1 MSAESPRRLYADSLS
16 LLTDLYQLT
25 MAYGYWKSGMAERQ
39 AVFCHSFRTQ
49 PFSGGYSVA
58 CGLGTVAEYLEQYK
72 FETSDLDY
80 LAELNGGDGT
90 RLFEHEFLEFL
101 ARSQLQVS
109 VDAVAE
115 GTVVFPHEPLIR
127 VQGPIWQA
135 QVLETPILNIV
146 NFQTL
151 VATKAA
157 RICESANG
165 EPVLE
170 FGLRRAPGI
179 DGALAASRAAY
190 VGGVAGT
197 SNVLAG
203 KLYGIPVRGTHA
215 HSWVM
220 SFANEREAFEAYAD
234 ALPNNCVFLV
244 DTYNT
249 LSGVMHAIEV
259 GRKLRERGFP
269 LYGIRLDSG
278 DLAYLSIEA
287 RRILDEHGFNDTV
300 VFASN
305 DLDEDIIESLKKQGA
320 TIAAWGVGTKLVT
333 GHPDGSLGGVYK
345 ITALQDDNGWKYRIK
360 LSEQAVKISTPGLL
374 QTRRYRRNGIM
385 VADCVYDVL
394 NEPDAACIIV
404 DPIDH
409 TRRRQMSSE
418 LEYEDLLRPL
428 FTESGGSASGV
439 HDLEAARQQVR
450 SDLQSLHPSI
460 KRLTY
465 PHEYPVGLDSHLHNI
480 KTDLILEMR
489 GESAL
494 S

>member
-1 MSAESPRRLYADSLS
+1 MTASAHRALYADSLS

-39 AVFCHSFRTQ
+39 AVFSHSFRTQ
-49 PFSGGYSVA
+49 PFAGGYTVA
-58 CGLGTVAEYLEQYK
+58 CGLSTVAEYLERYSLDR
-72 FETSDLDY
+72 SDLDY
-80 LAELNGGDGT
+80 LAGLTGADG
-90 RLFEHEFLEFL
+90 RALFDEPFLRFLEDSEI
-101 ARSQLQVS
+101 RCQ

-115 GTVVFPHEPLIR
+115 GTVVFPHEPVLR

-135 QVLETPILNIV
+135 QVLETPILNII

-151 VATKAA
+151 AATKAA
-157 RICESANG
+157 RICEAANG

-170 FGLRRAPGI
+170 FGLRRAHGV

-190 VGGVAGT
+190 VGGAMGT

-203 KLYGIPVRGTHA
+203 KLFDIPVRGTHA

-220 SFANEREAFEAYAD
+220 SFESETEAFSAYAD

-249 LSGVMHAIEV
+249 LDGVRHAISV
-259 GRKLRERGFP
+259 GHQLRERGFP
-269 LYGIRLDSG
+269 LVGIRLDSG

-287 RRILDEHGFNDTV
+287 RRLLDEAGFTDTV
-300 VFASN
+300 IFASN
-305 DLDEDIIESLKKQGA
+305 DLDEEIIESLKKQGA

-345 ITALQDDNGWKYRIK
+345 ITAIRDDRDWQYRIK

-374 QTRRYRRNGIM
+374 QVRRYYDGARM
-385 VADCVYDVL
+385 VADCVYDLL
-394 NEPDAACIIV
+394 NAPEGNATIV

-409 TRRRQMSSE
+409 TRRRRLGAHLTS
-418 LEYEDLLRPL
+418 EDLLKPL
-428 FTESGGSASGV
+428 FGEDGV
-439 HDLEAARQQVR
+439 AEGVNDLDAARAQVKY
-450 SDLQSLHPSI
+450 DLARLHPSI

-465 PHEYPVGLDSHLHNI
+465 PHEYPVGLERGLHDI
-480 KTDLILEMR
+480 KTALILKAREDS
-489 GESAL
+489 GQ
-494 S
+494 

>member
-1 MSAESPRRLYADSLS
+1 MNAASHRGLYADSLS

-49 PFSGGYSVA
+49 PFDGGYSVA
-58 CGLGTVAEYLEQYK
+58 CGLGTIAEYLDRYS

-80 LAELNGGDGT
+80 LAELAGNDGK

-101 ARSQLQVS
+101 GRSQLQCR

-115 GTVVFPHEPLIR
+115 GSVIFPHEPILR

-157 RICESANG
+157 RICDASNG

-170 FGLRRAPGI
+170 FGLRRAPSV

-203 KLYGIPVRGTHA
+203 KLFNIPVRGTHA

-220 SFANEREAFEAYAD
+220 SFASEQEAFETYAD

-249 LSGVMHAIEV
+249 LNGVMNAIAV

-269 LYGIRLDSG
+269 LVGIRLDSG

-287 RRILDEHGFNDTV
+287 RKLLDEHGFSDAV
-300 VFASN
+300 IFASN
-305 DLDEDIIESLKKQGA
+305 DLDEEIIESLKKQGA
-320 TIAAWGVGTKLVT
+320 MIAAWGVGTKLVT
-333 GHPDGSLGGVYK
+333 GHPDASLGGVYK
-345 ITALQDDNGWKYRIK
+345 ITALEDSGGWKYRIK

-374 QTRRYRRNGIM
+374 QIRRFRDNDRL
-385 VADCVYDVL
+385 VADCVYDIL
-394 NEPDAACIIV
+394 NVPTDGYTIV

-409 TRRRQMSSE
+409 TRRRKIPDK
-418 LEYEDLLRPL
+418 LEFEDLLHPL
-428 FTESGGSASGV
+428 FDENGCRSGIT
-439 HDLEAARQQVR
+439 DLEAARARVNR
-450 SDLQSLHPSI
+450 DLSSLHPTI

-465 PHEYPVGLDSHLHNI
+465 PHEYPVGLERGLHNI
-480 KTDLILEMR
+480 KTELILQMR
-489 GESAL
+489 GDAPM
-494 S
+494 